1 MTTIKYNVK
10 RGYSIFVEVAESF
23 AKEFKNIEEET
34 LKEKERNRYY
44 WRKKL
49 NSYEEMMD
57 IGVQFA
63 EPTLSPLE
71 ELIRKERYQQLYLAL
86 RSLTSEQF
94 WLVYHIFWLNKSR
107 TAIAREL
114 GVGESAIRSRLDKI
128 YAKLKK
134 YLETGVR
141 KSTSRSVIVEREKFI
156 YTRSESIWLQSSTQ
170 LKGKSTNSLSMN
182 SLRRNSKNY
191 KNSGYSYWTA
201 SANGKRSCALWI
213 G

>member
-10 RGYSIFVEVAESF
+10 RGYSIFLEVAESF

-34 LKEKERNRYY
+34 RKEKERTRYY

-49 NSYEEMMD
+49 NSYDEMIDMG
-57 IGVQFA
+57 IQLS
-63 EPTLSPLE
+63 EPALSPLE
-71 ELIRKERYQQLYLAL
+71 ALIRKERYQELYQAL

-94 WLVYHIFWLNKSR
+94 WLVYNIFWLNKTR
-107 TAIAREL
+107 TAIACEL

-128 YAKLKK
+128 YTKLKK

-141 KSTSRSVIVEREKFI
+141 KFNSRSVIVDGGKYS
-156 YTRSESIWLQSSTQ
+156 YTRRDLVWLQSSTE
-170 LKGKSTNSLSMN
+170 LKEKHTSSLLTNSSQKN
-182 SLRRNSKNY
+182 LRSFKR
-191 KNSGYSYWTA
+191 SGYSFWTE
-201 SANGKRSCALWI
+201 SVNVKRSCAHWI